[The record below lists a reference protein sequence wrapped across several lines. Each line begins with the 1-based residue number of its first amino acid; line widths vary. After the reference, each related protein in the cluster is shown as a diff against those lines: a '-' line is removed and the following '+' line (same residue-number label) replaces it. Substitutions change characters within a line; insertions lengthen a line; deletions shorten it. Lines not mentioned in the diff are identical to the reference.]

1 MDVVAVRMLEKEHKS
16 VAHHARR
23 QEMAIW
29 FEESLY
35 DHIKLRI
42 EVERV
47 VADSVTTFG
56 QRAFIF
62 DTVKHGRFFAS
73 IISFSAPNRTSS
85 IITRSWL
92 MCR

>member
-1 MDVVAVRMLEKEHKS
+1 
-16 VAHHARR
+16 
-23 QEMAIW
+23 MAIW

-62 DTVKHGRFFAS
+62 DTVKHGRVL
-73 IISFSAPNRTSS
+73 PR
-85 IITRSWL
+85 
-92 MCR
+92 